1 MSTRKQI
8 GMSLGL
14 VVLALLVVAAF
25 AFAGRGDAA
34 QAGGMEGHNH
44 AAMSAGGDELQPVS
58 LDPESARRIGVTYA
72 TVTRRPFTRSVSTVG
87 NVTYDETR
95 LVNVN
100 PKIEG
105 WVEKLYVDF
114 TGAPVR
120 RGQPL
125 LAVYSPMLVAAQEEL
140 ILARR
145 LADQAAAG
153 GGERATVN
161 ANDLLASAR
170 RRLSY
175 WDVPEKQI
183 RRIEETGVPQKTL
196 VLNAPASGFVVE
208 KMVVEGARIMPGMDL
223 YRIADLSRVWVE
235 GEVFE
240 KDLSLVV
247 LGQAARVT
255 FEAYPGEVFVGR
267 ITYVYPIVDVESRT
281 GRIRVELANPDL
293 RLRPG
298 MYAKLDLESA
308 AERPAL
314 MIPRTAVHF
323 TGQRS
328 LVFVRGAGDVLSPR
342 EITTGTVA
350 GAHVEVL
357 AGLVEGEVV
366 VSSANFL
373 IDAEAN
379 MGSSMSDMELGP
391 ESGPVAPEKPAVD
404 HSGHDT
410 APPAVDHTG
419 HGTTAPAPADHSG
432 HDPNA
437 AGAETSAHTGH
448 GG

>member
-8 GMSLGL
+8 GLSLGL
-14 VVLALLVVAAF
+14 VVLALVVVAGF
-25 AFAGRGDAA
+25 AFTGSGDAA
-34 QAGGMEGHNH
+34 QEGGMEGHDH
-44 AAMSAGGDELQPVS
+44 AAMTAGGGELQPVA
-58 LDPESARRIGVTYA
+58 LDPESARRIGVTYDVA
-72 TVTRRPFTRSVSTVG
+72 TRRSFARSVHTVG

-105 WVEKLYVDF
+105 WVEELYVDF

-153 GGERATVN
+153 GGERATAN
-161 ANDLLASAR
+161 ARDLLASAR

-175 WDVPEKQI
+175 WDIPEEQI
-183 RRIEETGVPQKTL
+183 RRIEETGEPRKTL
-196 VLNAPASGFVVE
+196 MLTAPANGIAVE
-208 KMVVEGARIMPGMDL
+208 KMVVEGDRIMPGMVV

-240 KDLSLVV
+240 KDLSLVGV
-247 LGQAARVT
+247 GQTARVT
-255 FEAYPGEVFVGR
+255 FEAYPAQVFVGR
-267 ITYVYPIVDVESRT
+267 VTYVHPTVDIESRT

-293 RLRPG
+293 LLRPG
-298 MYAKLDLESA
+298 MYAKVELEGA

-314 MIPRTAVHF
+314 MIPRGAVHF
-323 TGQRS
+323 TGTRS
-328 LVFVRGAGDVLSPR
+328 LVFVRGHGDVLTPR
-342 EITTGTVA
+342 EISTGLVA
-350 GAHVEVL
+350 GGHIEVL
-357 AGLVEGEVV
+357 AGLAEGEVV

-373 IDAEAN
+373 IDAESN
-379 MGSSMSDMELGP
+379 MGSSMGP
-391 ESGPVAPEKPAVD
+391 MAPEPA
-404 HSGHDT
+404 S
-410 APPAVDHTG
+410 APVQDAAPAVDHTG
-419 HGTTAPAPADHSG
+419 H
-432 HDPNA
+432 
-437 AGAETSAHTGH
+437 
-448 GG
+448 

>member
-1 MSTRKQI
+1 MSTRRQI
-8 GMSLGL
+8 GLSLGL
-14 VVLALLVVAAF
+14 VALALIVVGAF
-25 AFAGRGDAA
+25 AFTSRGEAA
-34 QAGGMEGHNH
+34 QEERAQGHDH
-44 AAMSAGGDELQPVS
+44 AAMTAGGDELRPVS

-72 TVTRRPFTRSVSTVG
+72 TATRQSFARFVSTVG

-145 LADQAAAG
+145 LADEAAAG
-153 GGERATVN
+153 GGERAMVN
-161 ANDLLASAR
+161 ARDLLASAR

-175 WDVPEKQI
+175 WDVPEAQI
-183 RRIEETGVPQKTL
+183 RRIEETGTPQKTL
-196 VLNAPASGFVVE
+196 VLNAPASGIVVE

-240 KDLSLVV
+240 KDLSLVR
-247 LGQAARVT
+247 LGQTARVS
-255 FEAYPGEVFVGR
+255 FEAYPGEVFVGP
-267 ITYVYPIVDVESRT
+267 ITYVYPTVDVASRT
-281 GRIRVELANPDL
+281 GRVRVELANPDL

-298 MYAKLDLESA
+298 MYAKVDLEAA

-314 MIPRTAVHF
+314 MIPRSAVHF
-323 TGQRS
+323 TGERS
-328 LVFVRGAGDVLSPR
+328 LVFVRGAGDVLAPR
-342 EITTGTVA
+342 EVTTGLLA
-350 GAHVEVL
+350 GGHIEVL
-357 AGLVEGEVV
+357 AGLAEGEVV

-379 MGSSMSDMELGP
+379 MGSSMSAMEAAPG
-391 ESGPVAPEKPAVD
+391 SGPDDAAAAPA
-404 HSGHDT
+404 T
-410 APPAVDHTG
+410 DHTG
-419 HGTTAPAPADHSG
+419 HAG
-432 HDPNA
+432 H
-437 AGAETSAHTGH
+437 
-448 GG
+448 

>member
-8 GMSLGL
+8 GLSLGL
-14 VVLALLVVAAF
+14 VALALILVGGFVYTS
-25 AFAGRGDAA
+25 RGDAA
-34 QAGGMEGHNH
+34 QEGGMEGHNH
-44 AAMSAGGDELQPVS
+44 AAMTAGGDELKPVR

-72 TVTRRPFTRSVSTVG
+72 TATRRSFAQSVSTVG

-100 PKIEG
+100 PKIAG

-120 RGQPL
+120 QGQPL
-125 LAVYSPMLVAAQEEL
+125 MAVYSPMLVAAQEEL

-145 LADQAAAG
+145 LADEAAAA

-175 WDVPEKQI
+175 WDIPEVQI
-183 RRIEETGVPQKTL
+183 RRIEETGASQKTL
-196 VLNAPASGFVVE
+196 VLNSPASGIVVE
-208 KMVVEGARIMPGMDL
+208 KMVVEGGRIMPGMDV

-240 KDLSLVV
+240 KDLSLVG
-247 LGQAARVT
+247 LGQSARVT
-255 FEAYPGEVFVGR
+255 FEAYPGEVFFGR
-267 ITYVYPIVDVESRT
+267 ITYVYPTVAVESRT

-298 MYAKLDLESA
+298 MYAKVELEAA

-314 MIPRTAVHF
+314 MIPRAAVHF
-323 TGQRS
+323 TGERS

-342 EITTGTVA
+342 EITTGLLA
-350 GAHVEVL
+350 GGNIVVL
-357 AGLVEGEVV
+357 AGLAEGEVV

-379 MGSSMSDMELGP
+379 MGLSTAAMEAGSENDP
-391 ESGPVAPEKPAVD
+391 GNAGAPPAMD
-404 HSGHDT
+404 HSGHDMS
-410 APPAVDHTG
+410 APGGDPA
-419 HGTTAPAPADHSG
+419 G
-432 HDPNA
+432 HDT
-437 AGAETSAHTGH
+437 TSGPGNDVSEHTGH

>member
-8 GMSLGL
+8 ILSLGL
-14 VVLALLVVAAF
+14 VALALVVVAGF
-25 AFAGRGDAA
+25 AFTSRGDAA
-34 QAGGMEGHNH
+34 QGGGMEGHNH
-44 AAMSAGGDELQPVS
+44 AAMTAGGDELQPVR

-72 TVTRRPFTRSVSTVG
+72 TATRRSFSRSISTVG

-95 LVNVN
+95 LANVN

-125 LAVYSPMLVAAQEEL
+125 FAVYSPMLVAAQEEL

-145 LADQAAAG
+145 LADQAVAG

-175 WDVPEKQI
+175 WDVPEEQI
-183 RRIEETGVPQKTL
+183 RRIEETGVPRKTL
-196 VLNAPASGFVVE
+196 VLNSPASGIVVE

-240 KDLSLVV
+240 KDLSLVA
-247 LGQAARVT
+247 LGQTARVT

-267 ITYVYPIVDVESRT
+267 ITYVYPTVAVESRT

-298 MYAKLDLESA
+298 MYATVELEAA
-308 AERPAL
+308 AEGPAL
-314 MIPRTAVHF
+314 MIPRSAVHF
-323 TGQRS
+323 TGERS

-342 EITTGTVA
+342 EITTGLLA
-350 GAHVEVL
+350 DGHIEVL
-357 AGLVEGEVV
+357 AGLAEGEVV

-379 MGSSMSDMELGP
+379 MGSSMEAMATTP
-391 ESGPVAPEKPAVD
+391 AASG
-404 HSGHDT
+404 
-410 APPAVDHTG
+410 HTG
-419 HGTTAPAPADHSG
+419 H
-432 HDPNA
+432 
-437 AGAETSAHTGH
+437 
-448 GG
+448 

>member
-1 MSTRKQI
+1 MSTRNQI
-8 GMSLGL
+8 GLSLGL
-14 VVLALLVVAAF
+14 VALALVVVAGF
-25 AFAGRGDAA
+25 AFTSRGDAA
-34 QAGGMEGHNH
+34 QEGGMEGHNH
-44 AAMSAGGDELQPVS
+44 AAMTAGGDELQPVR
-58 LDPESARRIGVTYA
+58 LDPEAARRIGVTYA
-72 TVTRRPFTRSVSTVG
+72 TATRRSFARSVSTVG

-125 LAVYSPMLVAAQEEL
+125 MAVYSPMLVAAQEEL

-145 LADQAAAG
+145 LADEAAAG

-161 ANDLLASAR
+161 AGDLLASAR

-175 WDVPEKQI
+175 WDVPEAQI
-183 RRIEETGVPQKTL
+183 RRIEETGTPQKTL
-196 VLNAPASGFVVE
+196 VLNAPASGIVVD
-208 KMVVEGARIMPGMDL
+208 KMVVEGARIMPGMDV

-240 KDLSLVV
+240 KDLSLVA
-247 LGQAARVT
+247 LGQTARVS

-267 ITYVYPIVDVESRT
+267 TTYVYPTVAVDSRT
-281 GRIRVELANPDL
+281 GRIRVELTNPDL

-298 MYAKLDLESA
+298 MYAKVELEA
-308 AERPAL
+308 TGERPAL
-314 MIPRTAVHF
+314 MIPRSAVHF
-323 TGQRS
+323 TGERS
-328 LVFVRGAGDVLSPR
+328 LVFVRGTGDVLSPR
-342 EITTGTVA
+342 EITTGLVA
-350 GAHVEVL
+350 GGHIEVL
-357 AGLVEGEVV
+357 AGLAEGEVV

-379 MGSSMSDMELGP
+379 MGSSMAAMEAGP
-391 ESGPVAPEKPAVD
+391 ESGPGDAGAPPAMD
-404 HSGHDT
+404 HSGHDMEAT
-410 APPAVDHTG
+410 ATDHSG
-419 HGTTAPAPADHSG
+419 HGVTEPAADHSG
-432 HDPNA
+432 HDMPGPA
-437 AGAETSAHTGH
+437 ATGH
-448 GG
+448 EGH